1 MTASSPGWEQGIGA
15 NDADS
20 EQTSA
25 ATPPPAR
32 TGVAASAQSTRAAI
46 QQGIQ
51 DLHDDTAPIRRAQE
65 DWAQMATEAR
75 GVLHDAATW
84 WGEATSTVTAFLAPV
99 PAMLLMFI
107 SHKVLIPIPIP
118 VMFKPEKLGFSK
130 SADWDT
136 KHRKGQAKGCKTVG
150 QAYHDV
156 PQATF
161 KGGGPEVLDLEL
173 FFDTTDTQVD
183 VRLHLKPIQMLVY
196 KAPFMDEPPLVMF
209 SWGMMLSKISYVEE
223 VEIEYTMFRADGT
236 PLRAEVNLSLT
247 EKDMG
252 WLSRLPMN
260 PTSYSEARKTWVVI
274 EGQTLD
280 WIAYQEYGN
289 AAHWRHIAKVNNL
302 ENPRDLRSGQIL
314 KLTPL
319 N

>member
-1 MTASSPGWEQGIGA
+1 MTNDPSGWEQNIGA
-15 NDADS
+15 DSADNEVS
-20 EQTSA
+20 QSA
-25 ATPPPAR
+25 APPAPR
-32 TGVAASAQSTRAAI
+32 TEAAASAQSTRQAI

-51 DLHDDTAPIRRAQE
+51 DLQDDTAPIRRAQE

-84 WGEATSTVTAFLAPV
+84 WGEASSSITSFLAPV
-99 PAMLLMFI
+99 PAMLLMFL
-107 SHKVLIPIPIP
+107 SHTVLIPIPIP

-130 SADWDT
+130 TADWDT
-136 KHRKGQAKGCKTVG
+136 KHKKGRPKGCKTVG

-161 KGGGPEVLDLEL
+161 KGGGPETLELEL
-173 FFDTTDTQVD
+173 FFDTTDTQMD
-183 VRLHLKPIQMLVY
+183 VRLHIKPIQMLVY
-196 KAPFMDEPPLVMF
+196 KAPFMDAPPLVMF

-223 VEIEYTMFRADGT
+223 VEIDYTMFRPDGT
-236 PLRAEVNLSLT
+236 PLRAEVNLNLV

-260 PTSYSEARKTWVVI
+260 PTSYSEARKTWVVT

-280 WIAYQEYGN
+280 WIAFQEYGN

-314 KLTPL
+314 KLTPIA
-319 N
+319 